1 MFKERGSKKI
11 LFAEFYNGSIAEQIV
26 YSVKLAEGNMTLDDI
41 SQYQTVK
48 SNQIKTSF
56 NGFTI
61 LTSESSSGGA
71 LLLNCLN
78 HIEVRNFFSSKA
90 HQAIK
95 IQVLTSQLLKD
106 LINSNNFFFSDI
118 RLKSRA

>member
-1 MFKERGSKKI
+1 MFKERDSKKI
-11 LFAEFYNGSIAEQIV
+11 VFAEFYNGSIAEQIV

-78 HIEVRNFFSSKA
+78 HIEVRKFF
-90 HQAIK
+90 
-95 IQVLTSQLLKD
+95 
-106 LINSNNFFFSDI
+106 
-118 RLKSRA
+118 